1 MAKVLIP
8 ALAGGTALALVGTV
22 ALATALRTN
31 DVELTV
37 DGASSALSVRERTV
51 GEVLEAQGVE
61 LGAHDAVLPAADTR
75 VTPLAP
81 TVVLTPAGTGVG
93 EYGL

>member
-37 DGASSALSVRERTV
+37 DGAASALSVRERTV
-51 GEVLEAQGVE
+51 GEVLEAQGR
-61 LGAHDAVLPAADTR
+61 LPGAP
-75 VTPLAP
+75 
-81 TVVLTPAGTGVG
+81 
-93 EYGL
+93 E